1 MCLKL
6 FRQYLTRK
14 QVFSTSKAESEQQA
28 HPSLYCIS
36 IYALKYVYG
45 NALLVY
51 LLQSRKYS
59 INLQLGRCL
68 ISIQKISV
76 VALLVFFP
84 CRIACSVHVPR
95 RKQKRSQEQKYLL
108 GLDILARPLGV
119 LHLYTYTTPV
129 LHLLT
134 PINFLVWVEN
144 ITCFLT

>member
-36 IYALKYVYG
+36 ICALKYVYG

-59 INLQLGRCL
+59 INLQTTVRPYSYSNPKNLCC
-68 ISIQKISV
+68 SP
-76 VALLVFFP
+76 ACFFP
-84 CRIACSVHVPR
+84 CWIACSCAKTKTKTKPITKVFVCP
-95 RKQKRSQEQKYLL
+95 KCAYDEQ
-108 GLDILARPLGV
+108 ILKSLK
-119 LHLYTYTTPV
+119 
-129 LHLLT
+129 
-134 PINFLVWVEN
+134 LV
-144 ITCFLT
+144 